1 MKYFHFFFL
10 PSFVHN
16 CLHLWPQM
24 VASIPDD
31 PSIMVFLNF
40 GNSTTPFPMP
50 LTPTSLSPPTFTVS
64 SWVLSL
70 LLLPI
75 YRYWPRIYTYAFS
88 SFPNISLKAVI
99 HSSSYLYH
107 RTQKISG
114 TFKEYSLWDRYFAYI
129 ISFNFQNKQWI
140 SVQFSRSVM
149 SDSATPWIA
158 SRQAPLSITNSQSL
172 PKLKPSRHLILC
184 HPLLLLPPIPP
195 SIRVFSNES
204 TLHMRG
210 PKYWSFSFNISPSNE
225 HPGLNNGYELRQIL
239 GDGERQGNLVCI
251 HRVMKSRTQLGYWTT
266 TETLQAPFD
275 IEGIWEQEKVSDSH
289 QVLQSA
295 REMPEFEP
303 RQPPPDWALPAIRPC
318 LPPRLGSDVPFFRRP
333 LLITPRD
340 TISPFGSLR
349 WHYFLLNVMII
360 LAPLHP
366 PHYAINSGK
375 KRLYFLFPVLSNSYS
390 PTGYSPPGSSAHG
403 IFWVRILD

>member
-1 MKYFHFFFL
+1 MGSFQLPVLEDSYIRRLKIRFCYSHVKRVQSWKESLFGWSLDWLFWCLNSWSSRMKYFHFFFL

-31 PSIMVFLNF
+31 SSIMVFLNF

-114 TFKEYSLWDRYFAYI
+114 TFKECLLWDRYFAYI

-149 SDSATPWIA
+149 SNSATP
-158 SRQAPLSITNSQSL
+158 
-172 PKLKPSRHLILC
+172 
-184 HPLLLLPPIPP
+184 
-195 SIRVFSNES
+195 
-204 TLHMRG
+204 
-210 PKYWSFSFNISPSNE
+210 
-225 HPGLNNGYELRQIL
+225 
-239 GDGERQGNLVCI
+239 
-251 HRVMKSRTQLGYWTT
+251 
-266 TETLQAPFD
+266 
-275 IEGIWEQEKVSDSH
+275 
-289 QVLQSA
+289 
-295 REMPEFEP
+295 
-303 RQPPPDWALPAIRPC
+303 
-318 LPPRLGSDVPFFRRP
+318 
-333 LLITPRD
+333 
-340 TISPFGSLR
+340 
-349 WHYFLLNVMII
+349 
-360 LAPLHP
+360 
-366 PHYAINSGK
+366 
-375 KRLYFLFPVLSNSYS
+375 
-390 PTGYSPPGSSAHG
+390 
-403 IFWVRILD
+403 